1 MFPRSFAGLMFA
13 LGGALFTAFL
23 LWILYWKDKILFDP
37 KTRDL
42 VRAGKRPPGFF
53 KLGGLPEA
61 IYKPAGLVVFLT
73 LILSVVL
80 IAGAL
85 LLLAVGIQ
93 SGRSGLYS
101 LQVTPVPFWL
111 QMGRWSL
118 MLLAGVA
125 MFWWATWILA
135 TEERD
140 RVRLTQRT
148 FQRLDEGMDNLA
160 GKRKFVWVL
169 YVIAISVGLLMVAR
183 SITSGRVIGWTP
195 LSQASHPFDFWAAI
209 GIWLGI
215 TGWIGARFLQELR
228 SYWRAPTAGK

>member
-13 LGGALFTAFL
+13 LGWALLMAFL
-23 LWILYWKDKILFDP
+23 LWILYWKDKILFEP
-37 KTRDL
+37 ETREL

-53 KLGGLPEA
+53 KLGGLPEV

-101 LQVTPVPFWL
+101 LQATPVPFWL
-111 QMGRWSL
+111 QMGRWGL

-140 RVRLTQRT
+140 RVRLTQRM
-148 FQRLDEGMDNLA
+148 FQRLNEGMDNLA
-160 GKRKFVWVL
+160 EKRKFVLLL
-169 YVIAISVGLLMVAR
+169 YVIAISLGLLMVAH
-183 SITSGRVIGWTP
+183 SITSGRVIWSAL
-195 LSQASHPFDFWAAI
+195 LSQASHPLDFWMAI
-209 GIWLGI
+209 VFWLGM
-215 TGWIGARFLQELR
+215 TGWVGARFLRELR
-228 SYWRAPTAGK
+228 RVR